1 MDNRL
6 KLDSEVRE
14 LKLGSTFTNP
24 NPRTVFHTLKYDF
37 KPASV
42 DTSKP
47 ATLEVGTNKQVT
59 VTVPH
64 NDSSGVPNTV
74 FKGNQRDYT
83 RKECVLIIDR
93 VTGEITLEKLNS
105 NVQVKKTR

>member
-1 MDNRL
+1 MCSVTTHTAQLTETMRKMDNRL

-64 NDSSGVPNTV
+64 NGANN
-74 FKGNQRDYT
+74 FGI
-83 RKECVLIIDR
+83 EF
-93 VTGEITLEKLNS
+93 
-105 NVQVKKTR
+105 